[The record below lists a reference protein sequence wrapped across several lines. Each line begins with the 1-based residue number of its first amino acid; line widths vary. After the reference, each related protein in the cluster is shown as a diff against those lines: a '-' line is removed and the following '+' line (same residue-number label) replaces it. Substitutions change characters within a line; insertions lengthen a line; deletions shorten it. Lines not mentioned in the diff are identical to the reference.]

1 MGLSVNTSMNLGMNT
16 GIAPS
21 ENAAVSGNL
30 GALDEESQSKI
41 EEMQEKFESIRGAAK
56 GMEKFAEEA
65 PRATK
70 QMILGNMCKQIEA
83 MNPRLYTADTWNAL
97 MKAYGGAKKLLNQD
111 APTDKQ
117 LQKAVEA
124 LRKAIARLEMV
135 ERRKQKEEDE
145 EREGFPIVVEKQ
157 GKSGEDAAVEQAVA
171 TAEGAVAAAAAA
183 VASAAGAAGAAA
195 PSAGAAVDVS
205 V

>member
-1 MGLSVNTSMNLGMNT
+1 MGINVNTSIQAGINT
-16 GIAPS
+16 GLYPS

-30 GALDEESQSKI
+30 SALGEEAQAEI
-41 EEMQEKFESIRGAAK
+41 EEMQEKFESIRSAAK

-111 APTDKQ
+111 APTEKQ
-117 LQKAVEA
+117 LQKAVES

-145 EREGFPIVVEKQ
+145 ERDGFPITFD
-157 GKSGEDAAVEQAVA
+157 KSGKGGEAASDP
-171 TAEGAVAAAAAA
+171 AVAAAP
-183 VASAAGAAGAAA
+183 AAA
-195 PSAGAAVDVS
+195 PEAGAAVDVS